1 MLRPIRRIL
10 LFGAALFTA
19 LLLALAAI
27 AWFFQDE
34 VKAKLVAELNKHLTA
49 PLHQDGIELTL
60 IKRFPQASLRIRNA
74 YMQEVRTDGKPAD
87 TLLYAQDLYLEFGI
101 FSLLSGNYTVRD
113 LHGTGVVLRPGLDAN
128 GQANWEVW
136 RADTAR
142 TSDQTDTRID
152 LRHVTFEGL
161 DARFRDDRSGLE
173 VAGASRALAL
183 NGRFVETGSTLN
195 AKGDIHLRH
204 WRNKESTL
212 LADRKTQVD
221 LRMDFGGT
229 EPGFHLRKGELLLGK
244 SPINATL
251 DVVPGKQGDSIN
263 LRANGFG
270 LDLAQVLQLL
280 PENLRRSLRRY
291 GMAGTADLA
300 LHYSGPLDGPG
311 PALTV
316 GMKLREGQFTELA
329 SGTVFRNVGGEFAA
343 DFTPQWTPSKLV
355 VRNFTANSPSGPV
368 SGDLELSGLRNAK
381 LSANL
386 RGQLKLAD
394 LLHFA
399 GLDTLEQVEG
409 SVKAEAHVNGRLR
422 DVQDFRAADIRALAI
437 HGKVQLKDASL
448 KVKGLRHRVT
458 GLNAELALEGND
470 ALVHGLRFQL
480 QGNAMELSGTL
491 RNLVP
496 FALFKD
502 QRLTIDAKGHS
513 PQIDLASLLEST
525 PAKGGSSPASSY
537 AFTLPAQI
545 DVNLSAQI
553 GELKME
559 DFQARDITCNLR
571 INDRKLVLDPL
582 RFATAGGTVSGSLKL
597 DATPA
602 PAYPLAI
609 KANLANIDV
618 TALFAEFRDF
628 GQQFIT
634 SAQVKGRG
642 DAGLVFTAPLRPDF
656 SLDQE
661 HLHCVADITLRNGE
675 LNNHP
680 SLVAVA
686 DYLQHNKLTSPFVDT
701 EALRKQLKHVT
712 FAQLENR
719 IEIKDRA
726 VVLPQMTVSSSVM
739 DMEVSGTHGFDGAVD
754 DHLNFRLGDLFR
766 TGTAN
771 GDEFGPIID
780 DGTGLRIFLHMYGT
794 TDNLLFGNDGAMA
807 AARRKERMKEETA
820 QLKGILKGIVTGKDQ
835 EKASAPQVAQQ
846 GKITVEFGNEK
857 AAPPPPKPKKQG
869 LGRLL
874 QKSDKEEPKVV
885 IGVE

>member
-1 MLRPIRRIL
+1 
-10 LFGAALFTA
+10 
-19 LLLALAAI
+19 
-27 AWFFQDE
+27 
-34 VKAKLVAELNKHLTA
+34 
-49 PLHQDGIELTL
+49 
-60 IKRFPQASLRIRNA
+60 
-74 YMQEVRTDGKPAD
+74 
-87 TLLYAQDLYLEFGI
+87 
-101 FSLLSGNYTVRD
+101 
-113 LHGTGVVLRPGLDAN
+113 
-128 GQANWEVW
+128 
-136 RADTAR
+136 
-142 TSDQTDTRID
+142 
-152 LRHVTFEGL
+152 
-161 DARFRDDRSGLE
+161 
-173 VAGASRALAL
+173 
-183 NGRFVETGSTLN
+183 
-195 AKGDIHLRH
+195 
-204 WRNKESTL
+204 
-212 LADRKTQVD
+212 
-221 LRMDFGGT
+221 
-229 EPGFHLRKGELLLGK
+229 
-244 SPINATL
+244 
-251 DVVPGKQGDSIN
+251 
-263 LRANGFG
+263 
-270 LDLAQVLQLL
+270 
-280 PENLRRSLRRY
+280 
-291 GMAGTADLA
+291 
-300 LHYSGPLDGPG
+300 
-311 PALTV
+311 
-316 GMKLREGQFTELA
+316 
-329 SGTVFRNVGGEFAA
+329 
-343 DFTPQWTPSKLV
+343 
-355 VRNFTANSPSGPV
+355 
-368 SGDLELSGLRNAK
+368 
-381 LSANL
+381 
-386 RGQLKLAD
+386 
-394 LLHFA
+394 
-399 GLDTLEQVEG
+399 
-409 SVKAEAHVNGRLR
+409 
-422 DVQDFRAADIRALAI
+422 
-437 HGKVQLKDASL
+437 
-448 KVKGLRHRVT
+448 
-458 GLNAELALEGND
+458 
-470 ALVHGLRFQL
+470 
-480 QGNAMELSGTL
+480 
-491 RNLVP
+491 
-496 FALFKD
+496 
-502 QRLTIDAKGHS
+502 
-513 PQIDLASLLEST
+513 
-525 PAKGGSSPASSY
+525 
-537 AFTLPAQI
+537 
-545 DVNLSAQI
+545 
-553 GELKME
+553 
-559 DFQARDITCNLR
+559 LR

-701 EALRKQLKHVT
+701 DALRKQLKHVT